1 LTQEAAAPSIGY
13 QPFAEGWQVQY
24 VLVVIQVVTAAT
36 FLVSGV
42 SKLLRPEELS
52 AALRLS
58 HVPSPIARAALSVP
72 LAEIALCLLLVLL
85 TGSTLAVAFGAA
97 LALLVAFTGWMVWI
111 LIRGL
116 HVRCGC
122 FGSSGSEVG
131 RKTLLRNGLLI
142 AVAAGGLALAW
153 SSDTALPRFSI
164 WTLATTAAVA
174 FAGAVVVALVR
185 AWPALVLTMA
195 RLAESTGEQGA
206 H

>member
-1 LTQEAAAPSIGY
+1 
-13 QPFAEGWQVQY
+13 VQY
-24 VLVVIQVVTAAT
+24 ALVVIQVVTAAT

-42 SKLLRPEELS
+42 SKLLRPDEFS

-58 HVPSPIARAALSVP
+58 HVPSPVARAATGVPIVEVALS
-72 LAEIALCLLLVLL
+72 LLLVLL
-85 TGSTLAVAFGAA
+85 AGTALAVAFGAA
-97 LALLVAFTGWMVWI
+97 AALLVGFTGWMVWI

-116 HVRCGC
+116 RVRCGC

-142 AVAAGGLALAW
+142 AVAAAGMALAS
-153 SSDTALPRFSI
+153 SSDTTLPSFSI
-164 WTLATTAAVA
+164 WTLATASAIGLT
-174 FAGAVVVALVR
+174 GAVVVALVR